1 MRQQEEKIKED
12 YQKYEVFIRDN
23 ENKRLK
29 AIRRINDET
38 KEIEAKETELA
49 AILVDISAQ
58 EKVKERHLKK
68 TKNLEVCYNFLQ
80 QVVQEYSEE
89 YPEIADLLQRY
100 KNLQQSISKLKEQNG
115 KIEVDLETCKS
126 DTLKF
131 EKEKNNKI
139 LVLNNEIAILQSRL
153 EVC

>member
-1 MRQQEEKIKED
+1 M
-12 YQKYEVFIRDN
+12 FIRDN

-38 KEIEAKETELA
+38 KEVEAKEAELA
-49 AILVDISAQ
+49 AILADIAAQ
-58 EKVKERHLKK
+58 EKIKERHLKK
-68 TKNLEVCYNFLQ
+68 TRNLEVCFNFLQ

-89 YPEIADLLQRY
+89 YPDIPDLLQRY

-115 KIEVDLETCKS
+115 KIEADLEVCKNE
-126 DTLKF
+126 TQKF

-139 LVLNNEIAILQSRL
+139 LVLNNEIALLQSRL
-153 EVC
+153 EVGSPGTRKPKEKNPN